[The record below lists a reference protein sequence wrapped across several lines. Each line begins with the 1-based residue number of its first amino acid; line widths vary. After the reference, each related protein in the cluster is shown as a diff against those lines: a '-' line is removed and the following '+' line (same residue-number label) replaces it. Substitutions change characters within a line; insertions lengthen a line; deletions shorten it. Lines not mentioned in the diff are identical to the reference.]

1 MNSNQQFVQNQSQRM
16 TLKLSPQMIQSI
28 NLLTLPVLE
37 LRERIL
43 DEAEKNPALE
53 VVSDSGL
60 DVSDDIYSENS
71 DSGSI
76 LRNSDKIKSKDAS
89 SSFLQFLENQ
99 PAKEETLQE
108 HLLAQLLEVSLPE
121 EERVLAESIIQNLDE
136 HGFHFVAP
144 KSLYEELLG
153 AEGQGDAQPLNDEQ
167 KARLE
172 HVLDIIRNFDPI
184 GTAFDNA
191 RQSLLFQA
199 EKRNAPPLVME
210 LLQNHFE
217 ELSNMR
223 VSTFQKRLPGRT
235 AEELA
240 AAFDFIKTLEP
251 FPAREFGGNDV
262 QFIVPDVYVYK
273 VDTDSP
279 EIDDHFA
286 IVCEEKDLPVLKLS
300 PMFVDLAKDGAGKEE
315 SAFVS
320 EQLKSAEWFLNGL
333 GKRNQT
339 LVNVTREIVRRQK
352 GFFLGYATAPSPLQM
367 GEIAKALDIHE
378 ATVSRITSGK
388 YLQCSSG
395 IFALRYFFTN
405 VAAPVKKKSA
415 GVAAAPDE
423 PKGGAAGFS
432 KEEVKDRI
440 RQLIEEA
447 AKEGKKLSDE
457 KISKKLEE
465 FGMSVARRT
474 VSKYRAELNIQSSYD
489 R

>member
-1 MNSNQQFVQNQSQRM
+1 MA
-16 TLKLSPQMIQSI
+16 LKLSPQMIQSI
-28 NLLTLPVLE
+28 NLLTLPVFE

-53 VVSDSGL
+53 IVSDSGL

-76 LRNSDKIKSKDAS
+76 VKNSDKIKSKDAS
-89 SSFLQFLENQ
+89 TSFLQFLENQ

-108 HLLAQLLEVSLPE
+108 HLLAQLLEIDLPPE
-121 EERVLAESIIQNLDE
+121 DRLLAESIVQNLDR

-144 KSLYEELLG
+144 ESLYEELLG

-172 HVLDIIRNFDPI
+172 RVLNIIRNFDPP

-210 LLQNHFE
+210 LLENHFE

-223 VSTFQKRLPGRT
+223 VSTFQKRLPGHT
-235 AEELA
+235 AEELT

-251 FPAREFGGNDV
+251 FPAREFGGVEDV

-273 VDTDSP
+273 VDSDSP
-279 EIDDHFA
+279 DIDDHFA
-286 IVCEEKDLPVLKLS
+286 VICEDKGLPVVKLS
-300 PMFVDLAKDGAGKEE
+300 PMFVDIAKDKKNATDE
-315 SAFVS
+315 SAAFVN
-320 EQLKSAEWFLNGL
+320 ERLKDAEWFLNGL
-333 GKRNQT
+333 GRRNQT
-339 LVNVTREIVRRQK
+339 LVKVTREIVRRQK
-352 GFFLGYATAPSPLQM
+352 AFFLGFASAPSALRM
-367 GEIAKALDIHE
+367 SEIAAALDIHE

-388 YLQCSSG
+388 YLQCSAG
-395 IFALRYFFTN
+395 IFSLRYFFTN
-405 VAAPVKKKSA
+405 AAVSKTESTNVNA
-415 GVAAAPDE
+415 SV
-423 PKGGAAGFS
+423 FS
-432 KEEVKDRI
+432 KEQVKDRI
-440 RQLIEEA
+440 KQLIEEA
-447 AKEGKKLSDE
+447 EQSGKKLSDE

>member
-1 MNSNQQFVQNQSQRM
+1 MA
-16 TLKLSPQMIQSI
+16 LKLSPQMIQSI
-28 NLLTLPVLE
+28 NLLTLPVFE

-53 VVSDSGL
+53 IVSDSGL

-76 LRNSDKIKSKDAS
+76 VKNSDKIKSKDAS

-108 HLLAQLLEVSLPE
+108 HLLAQLLEIDLPPE
-121 EERVLAESIIQNLDE
+121 DRLLAESIVQNLDR

-144 KSLYEELLG
+144 ESLYEELFGVKSLD
-153 AEGQGDAQPLNDEQ
+153 DAQKAQLEKILN
-167 KARLE
+167 
-172 HVLDIIRNFDPI
+172 IIRNFDPP

-191 RQSLLFQA
+191 HQSLIFQA
-199 EKRNAPPLVME
+199 RKRNAPPLVME
-210 LLQNHFE
+210 LLENHFE

-223 VSTFQKRLPGRT
+223 VSSFQKRLPGRT

-251 FPAREFGGNDV
+251 FPAREFGGVEDV

-273 VDTDSP
+273 VDSDSP
-279 EIDDHFA
+279 DIDDHFA
-286 IVCEEKDLPVLKLS
+286 VICEDKGLPVVKLS
-300 PMFVDLAKDGAGKEE
+300 PMFVDIAKDKKNATDE
-315 SAFVS
+315 SAAFVN
-320 EQLKSAEWFLNGL
+320 ERLKDAEWFLNGL
-333 GKRNQT
+333 GRRNQT
-339 LVNVTREIVRRQK
+339 LIKVTREIVRRQK
-352 GFFLGYATAPSPLQM
+352 AFFLGFASAPSALRM
-367 GEIAKALDIHE
+367 SEIAAALDIHE

-388 YLQCSSG
+388 YLQCSAG
-395 IFALRYFFTN
+395 IFSLRYFFTN
-405 VAAPVKKKSA
+405 AAVSKTESTNVNA
-415 GVAAAPDE
+415 SV
-423 PKGGAAGFS
+423 FS
-432 KEEVKDRI
+432 KEQVKDRI
-440 RQLIEEA
+440 KQLIEEA
-447 AKEGKKLSDE
+447 EQSGKKLSDE

>member
-1 MNSNQQFVQNQSQRM
+1 MSNQQFVQNQSQRM
-16 TLKLSPQMIQSI
+16 ALKLSPQMIQSI
-28 NLLTLPVLE
+28 NLLTLPVFE

-53 VVSDSGL
+53 IVSDSGL

-108 HLLAQLLEVSLPE
+108 HLLAQLLEIDLPPE
-121 EERVLAESIIQNLDE
+121 DRLLAESIVQNLDG

-144 KSLYEELLG
+144 ESLYEELLG

-172 HVLDIIRNFDPI
+172 RVLNIIRNFDPI

-210 LLQNHFE
+210 LLENHFE

-251 FPAREFGGNDV
+251 FPAREFGGGEDV

-273 VDTDSP
+273 IDSDSP
-279 EIDDHFA
+279 DIDDHFA
-286 IVCEEKDLPVLKLS
+286 IVCEDKGLPVVKLS

-333 GKRNQT
+333 GRRNQT
-339 LVNVTREIVRRQK
+339 LVKVTREIVRRQK
-352 GFFLGYATAPSPLQM
+352 AFFLGFASAPSPLRMSEVAQV
-367 GEIAKALDIHE
+367 LDIHE

-465 FGMSVARRT
+465 FGMAVARRT

>member
-1 MNSNQQFVQNQSQRM
+1 MSNQQFVQNQSQRM

-28 NLLTLPVLE
+28 NLLTLPVFE

-71 DSGSI
+71 GSGSI

-144 KSLYEELLG
+144 ESLYEELLG
-153 AEGQGDAQPLNDEQ
+153 AEGQGAVQPLNDEQ

-199 EKRNAPPLVME
+199 EKRNAPPLVIE

-240 AAFDFIKTLEP
+240 DAFDFIKTLEP

-423 PKGGAAGFS
+423 PKGGAVGFS

-447 AKEGKKLSDE
+447 EKEGKRLSDE

-465 FGMSVARRT
+465 FGMAVARRT

>member
-1 MNSNQQFVQNQSQRM
+1 M

-60 DVSDDIYSENS
+60 DVSDGIYSENS

-144 KSLYEELLG
+144 ESLYEELLG

-191 RQSLLFQA
+191 HQSLLFQA
-199 EKRNAPPLVME
+199 EKRNAPPLVIE

-300 PMFVDLAKDGAGKEE
+300 PMFVDLAKDGADKEE

-339 LVNVTREIVRRQK
+339 LINVTREIVRRQK

-405 VAAPVKKKSA
+405 VAVPVKKKSTD
-415 GVAAAPDE
+415 VAASPDE

-447 AKEGKKLSDE
+447 EKEGKKLSDE

>member
-1 MNSNQQFVQNQSQRM
+1 M

-71 DSGSI
+71 GSGSI

-144 KSLYEELLG
+144 ESLYEELLG

-172 HVLDIIRNFDPI
+172 YVLDIIRNFDPI

-191 RQSLLFQA
+191 HQSLLFQA
-199 EKRNAPPLVME
+199 EKRNAPPLVIE

-235 AEELA
+235 AEELE

-333 GKRNQT
+333 SKR
-339 LVNVTREIVRRQK
+339 K
-352 GFFLGYATAPSPLQM
+352 GW
-367 GEIAKALDIHE
+367 
-378 ATVSRITSGK
+378 TVESNSLLK
-388 YLQCSSG
+388 
-395 IFALRYFFTN
+395 
-405 VAAPVKKKSA
+405 
-415 GVAAAPDE
+415 
-423 PKGGAAGFS
+423 
-432 KEEVKDRI
+432 
-440 RQLIEEA
+440 
-447 AKEGKKLSDE
+447 
-457 KISKKLEE
+457 
-465 FGMSVARRT
+465 
-474 VSKYRAELNIQSSYD
+474 
-489 R
+489 

>member
-240 AAFDFIKTLEP
+240 DAFDFIKTLEP

>member
-1 MNSNQQFVQNQSQRM
+1 MA
-16 TLKLSPQMIQSI
+16 LKLSPQMIQSI
-28 NLLTLPVLE
+28 NLLTLPVFE

-53 VVSDSGL
+53 IVSDSGL

-76 LRNSDKIKSKDAS
+76 VKNSDKIKSKDAS
-89 SSFLQFLENQ
+89 TSFLQFLENQ

-108 HLLAQLLEVSLPE
+108 HLLAQLLEIDLPPE
-121 EERVLAESIIQNLDE
+121 DRLLAESIVQNLDR

-144 KSLYEELLG
+144 ESLYEELFGVKSLD
-153 AEGQGDAQPLNDEQ
+153 DAQKAQLEKILN
-167 KARLE
+167 
-172 HVLDIIRNFDPI
+172 IIRNFDPP

-191 RQSLLFQA
+191 HQSLIFQA
-199 EKRNAPPLVME
+199 RKKNAPPLVME
-210 LLQNHFE
+210 LLENHFE

-223 VSTFQKRLPGRT
+223 VSSFQKRLPGRT

-251 FPAREFGGNDV
+251 FPAREFGGVEEV

-273 VDTDSP
+273 VDSDSP
-279 EIDDHFA
+279 VIDDHFA
-286 IVCEEKDLPVLKLS
+286 VICEDKGLPVVKLS
-300 PMFVDLAKDGAGKEE
+300 PMFVDIAKDKKNATDE
-315 SAFVS
+315 SAAFVN
-320 EQLKSAEWFLNGL
+320 ERLKDAEWFLNGL
-333 GKRNQT
+333 GRRNQT
-339 LVNVTREIVRRQK
+339 LVKVTREIVRRQK
-352 GFFLGYATAPSPLQM
+352 AFFLGFASAPSALRM
-367 GEIAKALDIHE
+367 SEIAAALDIHE

-388 YLQCSSG
+388 YLQCSAG

-405 VAAPVKKKSA
+405 AAVSKTESTNVNA
-415 GVAAAPDE
+415 SV
-423 PKGGAAGFS
+423 FS
-432 KEEVKDRI
+432 KEQVKDRI
-440 RQLIEEA
+440 KQLIEEA
-447 AKEGKKLSDE
+447 EQSGKKLSDE